1 MDSCK
6 PKFTIVT
13 ILGVICIMLIV
24 VANLKRLK
32 TKLCTELLFLHPC
45 QILLSLRHLYLNKM
59 VT

>member
-1 MDSCK
+1 MELCK

-32 TKLCTELLFLHPC
+32 VKLCTELLFLHPC
-45 QILLSLRHLYLNKM
+45 RILLFLRHLYLNKM